1 MAWVGV
7 FLALSTRFHVCLA
20 YFHRGLRASLS
31 VGVVALSSCLICIS
45 GLAQTDSTKANADA
59 ADANSIYDQGMAALQ
74 QRDLAGARAAFEKTV
89 KLVPRSPE
97 PHNSLGWVLL
107 AQGETD
113 AAIGEFKTAVRLK
126 PDFAQAYMNFS
137 RALLQKGDVQG
148 AVREAREAVRLAPG
162 DSERNN
168 IRGRSLAF
176 PPDQPAGARKL
187 KAEVEIYR
195 IGRNCTT
202 I

>member
-7 FLALSTRFHVCLA
+7 FLELSTRFHGCLV
-20 YFHRGLRASLS
+20 YFHRGLRASLR
-31 VGVVALSSCLICIS
+31 VGVVALSICLICIS

-59 ADANSIYDQGMAALQ
+59 ADANSIYGQGMAALQ

-113 AAIGEFKTAVRLK
+113 AAILEFKAAVRLN
-126 PDFAQAYMNFS
+126 PDFAQAHMNLS
-137 RALLQKGDVQG
+137 RALMEKGDAQA
-148 AVREAREAVRLAPG
+148 AVSESREAVRLAPE
-162 DSERNN
+162 DSETHH
-168 IRGRSLAF
+168 ILGRALSNSGDA
-176 PPDQPAGARKL
+176 AGAAAEL
-187 KAEVEIYR
+187 KSAIAIEANRPE
-195 IGRNCTT
+195 
-202 I
+202 